1 VVSRENGKICDGMKP
16 RAIPLW
22 WCSLALLIGG
32 CPKRQAPPRIVYVPS
47 PPPAAMQA
55 QGPESPPA
63 MVIEEPPPPE
73 PVVVTPKPETQAPTD
88 TDADTA
94 PKHHRGTHKEQV
106 PAAPETDEEPPPPV
120 PSLEPRGSSTEQAAQ
135 RREIQGLQDDVQKRI
150 ARLSTSGLSG
160 VDRKTLEDAKAFFT
174 QSTQALN
181 EADLQRALMLAR
193 KASLLVSALEK

>member
-1 VVSRENGKICDGMKP
+1 MKP
-16 RAIPLW
+16 KAIPLW

-32 CPKRQAPPRIVYVPS
+32 CPKRQASPRIVYVPS
-47 PPPAAMQA
+47 PPPEAMQA
-55 QGPESPPA
+55 PSPENPPV

-73 PVVVTPKPETQAPTD
+73 PVVITPLPETP
-88 TDADTA
+88 A
-94 PKHHRGTHKEQV
+94 PKEAAPQRHRVQHREQTP
-106 PAAPETDEEPPPPV
+106 PAPESAPETDEEPSPPL
-120 PSLEPRGSSTEQAAQ
+120 PSLAPRESSSEQATQ

-150 ARLSTSGLSG
+150 AKLSAADLSA
-160 VDRKTLEDAKAFFT
+160 VDRKTLEDAKAFIA

>member
-1 VVSRENGKICDGMKP
+1 MKP

-32 CPKRQAPPRIVYVPS
+32 CPKRQTSPRIVYVAS

-55 QGPESPPA
+55 PGPENPPVI
-63 MVIEEPPPPE
+63 VIEEPPPPE
-73 PVVVTPKPETQAPTD
+73 PAVITPPPETP
-88 TDADTA
+88 A
-94 PKHHRGTHKEQV
+94 PKE
-106 PAAPETDEEPPPPV
+106 AAPQRHRVQHREQTSSTPESAPGTDEEPSPPV
-120 PSLEPRGSSTEQAAQ
+120 PSLAPQESSSDQLTQ

-150 ARLSTSGLSG
+150 AKLSAADLSA
-160 VDRKTLEDAKAFFT
+160 VDRKTLEDAKAFVA

>member
-1 VVSRENGKICDGMKP
+1 MKP
-16 RAIPLW
+16 KTIPLW

-32 CPKRQAPPRIVYVPS
+32 CPKRQAPPRIVYVPPS
-47 PPPAAMQA
+47 PPHAAMQA
-55 QGPESPPA
+55 PGPENPPV

-73 PVVVTPKPETQAPTD
+73 PVVVTPKPGTQTPTD
-88 TDADTA
+88 TDTDTA
-94 PKHHRGTHKEQV
+94 PKSHRTQHRGAQTT
-106 PAAPETDEEPPPPV
+106 PAPGSAPETDEEPSPPL
-120 PSLEPRGSSTEQAAQ
+120 PSLAPRESSSEQATQ

-150 ARLSTSGLSG
+150 AKLGAADLSA
-160 VDRKTLEDAKAFFT
+160 VDRKTLEDAKAFIA